1 MTPASQD
8 TTRHR
13 SKRSAMRRLGRLALI
28 GGAVA
33 GVAALASCGRPSLS
47 DEKLSDKALNLEE
60 YFVGQ
65 TVAYG
70 QFSDRFGTVRRRF
83 VVDITGEWDGRDLTL
98 TEDFRYADGS
108 TEQRIWTL
116 TKTGP
121 DSWEGT
127 ADGVQGKARGEE
139 RGDTFN
145 WAYTIDLPVPGGDTM
160 RVSFDDWMW
169 LLEDGRLLNKA
180 YMSRFGVTLGE
191 VTIFF
196 EKKDD

>member
-1 MTPASQD
+1 MTAANKPE
-8 TTRHR
+8 TR
-13 SKRSAMRRLGRLALI
+13 RRWVRWAALG
-28 GGAVA
+28 A
-33 GVAALASCGRPSLS
+33 GVAGLSALTACGRPSLS
-47 DEKLSDKALNLEE
+47 DGKLSSRSLNLEE
-60 YFVGQ
+60 YFDGR

-70 QFSDRFGTVRRRF
+70 QFEDRFGTVRRRF
-83 VVDITGEWDGRDLTL
+83 VVDITGEWDGEKLTL
-98 TEDFRYADGS
+98 TEDFRYSDGT

-116 TKTGP
+116 TKTGE
-121 DSWEGT
+121 DTWEGA
-127 ADGVQGKARGEE
+127 ADGVQGVARGEE

-145 WAYTIDLPVPGGDTM
+145 WAYTIDLPVPRGGTM

-196 EKKDD
+196 EKK